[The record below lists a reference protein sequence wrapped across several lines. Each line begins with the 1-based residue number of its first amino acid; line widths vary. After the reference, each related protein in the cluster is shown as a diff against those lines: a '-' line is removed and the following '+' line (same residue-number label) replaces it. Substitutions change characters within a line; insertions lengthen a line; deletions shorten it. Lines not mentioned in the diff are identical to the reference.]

1 MLEVLTSGNY
11 SRLCADIQ
19 FSRSMG
25 YYIIQVLTTI
35 FIYFLVSIE
44 SYANYFDMISIT
56 GYQFYIKTNH
66 SYS

>member
-44 SYANYFDMISIT
+44 SYANYFDMISIA
-56 GYQFYIKTNH
+56 GYQFHI
-66 SYS
+66 